1 MPVPVPPPR
10 TATPSPEGDLFGR
23 LLPPDLLNALDP
35 RAPQAVYTPWVILWL
50 LLSQRLHGDASLS
63 DAVAELVLRFP
74 PGALP
79 DCKRARERTLSA
91 NSGAFSRARTRRA
104 PPALAW
110 AADPVSHPLAAA
122 HPPTWHGRRAFLI
135 DGSTVTLA
143 PTQAL
148 QAAFPPARNQ
158 HGRSHWPVLHLA
170 VAHELASGLA
180 LPPEYGPMYGPQAV
194 SELTLARRLLPRLP
208 PQSLLVAD
216 RNFGIF
222 AFADAAVQAGHGV
235 LLRLTGKRFQALRR
249 RAQSVGDGKW
259 VLRWQPSRWDREA
272 HPDLPAGAEVRGW
285 LYEVR
290 VSQRLTLG
298 LFATE
303 DGTGAEMAAQYRFR
317 WGVERDL
324 RDLKGTLVLDQISG
338 QSAAMVAK
346 ELAVALVAY
355 NLASQV
361 RRTAAARLQLQPRQL
376 SFAGVWGL
384 LKAFLAG
391 AAEPKTQEQLQGEFE
406 RLLRAAGQRKLPRR
420 RTGRRYPR
428 EVIPRRRKFPER
440 KRTLGAAFT

>member
-1 MPVPVPPPR
+1 MTAPDTPPHA
-10 TATPSPEGDLFGR
+10 ATPSLECDLFGR
-23 LLPPDLLNALDP
+23 LLPADALNALDP
-35 RAPQAVYTPWVILWL
+35 RGPQAVYTPWVVLWL
-50 LLSQRLHGDASLS
+50 LLYQRLHGDASLS

-74 PGALP
+74 PAALP

-91 NSGAFSRARTRRA
+91 NSGAFSRARTRLA
-104 PPALAW
+104 PGVLDW
-110 AADPVSHPLAAA
+110 AAEHVFDSLVEAY
-122 HPPTWHGRRAFLI
+122 PPTWRGRRAFLL

-143 PTQAL
+143 PTPAL
-148 QAAFPPARNQ
+148 QAAFPPASNQ

-194 SELTLARRLLPRLP
+194 SELTLAQRLLPRLP

-222 AFADAAVQAGHGV
+222 AFAYAAVQAGHGV
-235 LLRLTGKRFQALRR
+235 LLRLTRPRFEALRR
-249 RAQSVGDGKW
+249 RARPVGEGKW
-259 VLRWQPSRWDREA
+259 ALTWQPSRWDRVA

-285 LYEVR
+285 LYEVGI
-290 VSQRLTLG
+290 SDRLTLR
-298 LFATE
+298 LFCTE
-303 DGTGAEMAAQYRFR
+303 DGTGAEMAGQYRYR
-317 WGVERDL
+317 WGVETDL
-324 RDLKGTLVLDQISG
+324 RDLKGTLSLDRMSG
-338 QSAAMVAK
+338 KSEAMVEK

-361 RRTAAARLQLQPRQL
+361 RRAAAARRRVEPRRL

-391 AAEPKTQEQLQGEFE
+391 AAEPKPEAQLQEEFE

-420 RTGRRYPR
+420 PEGRSYPR

-440 KRTLGAAFT
+440 KRTQQVPAP